1 MPIGSQQCV
10 FFNFVKYVGW
20 QSCPSGL
27 SHIQICVG
35 DEGGSR
41 IPPII
46 WWLVGI
52 YSLNMMSLDFSLHNM
67 VTWAHFFQKKLLCT
81 FCTFLSFLLAN
92 LWIFSLIWAHYFPK
106 NALCTFCTF
115 SLFFLDN
122 LWMFMVIWA
131 LILMWSQA
139 NFEDISERNT
149 K

>member
-1 MPIGSQQCV
+1 
-10 FFNFVKYVGW
+10 
-20 QSCPSGL
+20 
-27 SHIQICVG
+27 
-35 DEGGSR
+35 
-41 IPPII
+41 
-46 WWLVGI
+46 
-52 YSLNMMSLDFSLHNM
+52 
-67 VTWAHFFQKKLLCT
+67 
-81 FCTFLSFLLAN
+81 